1 MKIEACRSFSW
12 KAAHY
17 LDRFDSEGHAVGT
30 MSKVLWGELLFGG
43 VFKAMQ
49 VMGVNALD
57 RRHPIER
64 YLREA
69 LVFPL
74 YDAGNIGMQM
84 RKIWGVMADPGF
96 DPRGSAA
103 SAAIEFTKRRGGG
116 IRVPPGGRSPIR
128 GRSSSRSRWRV
139 GPP

>member
-1 MKIEACRSFSW
+1 MKIEACRAFSW

-30 MSKVLWGELLFGG
+30 MSKVLCGELLFGA

-84 RKIWGVMADPGF
+84 RKIWGVMADPDF
-96 DPRGSAA
+96 DPR
-103 SAAIEFTKRRGGG
+103 AIA
-116 IRVPPGGRSPIR
+116 R